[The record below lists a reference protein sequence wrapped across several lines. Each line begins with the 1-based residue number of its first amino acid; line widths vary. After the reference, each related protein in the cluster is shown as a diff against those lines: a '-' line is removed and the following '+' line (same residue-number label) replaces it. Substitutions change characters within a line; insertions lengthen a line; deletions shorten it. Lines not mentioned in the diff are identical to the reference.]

1 MFSLFAVSSYCA
13 DGEEKPVEFD
23 PEILN
28 LPIFT
33 GVRWLGFPGY
43 YHCNGIICLDGH
55 NDDML
60 LCNPVLREFLIVKP
74 GEPDEYGFGS
84 GSLGMGFGYD
94 SKTDDYK
101 IVRILTSPDG
111 AEQSYSSDSDE
122 AKRFK
127 FSLLWS

>member
-1 MFSLFAVSSYCA
+1 M
-13 DGEEKPVEFD
+13 
-23 PEILN
+23 
-28 LPIFT
+28 
-33 GVRWLGFPGY
+33 
-43 YHCNGIICLDGH
+43 
-55 NDDML
+55 
-60 LCNPVLREFLIVKP
+60 KP

-94 SKTDDYK
+94 SKTDDCT

-127 FSLLWS
+127 FSLQWS